1 MAMELISTYVKNLDR
16 ELGGGIPKGHIILI
30 SGTPGT
36 YKSSLAFNI
45 VYHSS
50 KEGMGA
56 IYTLLEQSRDS
67 LLLQMGRMGY
77 DVRDSALKDLHIS
90 DLGKIRQALS
100 GVEPKSWEKGFR
112 GYIESLVEEHLPEV
126 LVIDS
131 LPVLEILSYF
141 KNRREYLF
149 HLFSWLK
156 SLQLTTILVNEKPS
170 ITSPFGDEDFLA
182 DGILQTAL
190 KPIGTSDLQRQIRCI
205 KLRAMDHN
213 TSWFALEFR
222 DGGFRIAPAI

>member
-1 MAMELISTYVKNLDR
+1 MEVISTYVKNFDR
-16 ELGGGIPKGHIILI
+16 ELGGGIPKGHIIMI

-45 VYHSS
+45 LYHSAKRGIGS
-50 KEGMGA
+50 
-56 IYTLLEQSRDS
+56 IYTLLEQSSDS
-67 LLLQMGRMGY
+67 LLVQMKRMGY
-77 DVRDSALKDLHIS
+77 KLDDKVKENLYIA
-90 DLGKIRQALS
+90 DLGRIRQALTS
-100 GVEPKSWEKGFR
+100 TDPKRWDTGFR
-112 GYIESLVEEHLPEV
+112 RYVEGLVEEKLPDI

-156 SLQLTTILVNEKPS
+156 GLGLTTILVNEKPS

-190 KPIGTSDLQRQIRCI
+190 KPIGGSDLQRQIRCI
-205 KLRAMDHN
+205 KMRAMDHN

-222 DGGFRIAPAI
+222 EGQFRIAPAI